1 VKKMTLDFCKLAL
14 LMAFSLG
21 VAMVTAAAQQPTAQQ
36 NPPAQDQTQ
45 QQPGEKPPHVDAE
58 PNPEDRKLEQSI
70 QGDLQKDPHMAFSRV
85 RVHVTDEEVQLSGTV
100 LTNTARDQAAQIASQ
115 HAGGRKITNRIRVNP
130 NVHPG
135 PGL

>member
-1 VKKMTLDFCKLAL
+1 MTLDFRKLAL
-14 LMAFSLG
+14 LMAFSFGL
-21 VAMVTAAAQQPTAQQ
+21 AMLTAAAQQPTAQQ

-45 QQPGEKPPHVDAE
+45 QQPSEKPPHVDAE

-85 RVHVTDEEVQLSGTV
+85 RVHVTDTEVILSGTV
-100 LTNTARDQAAQIASQ
+100 LTNTARDQAAQVATD